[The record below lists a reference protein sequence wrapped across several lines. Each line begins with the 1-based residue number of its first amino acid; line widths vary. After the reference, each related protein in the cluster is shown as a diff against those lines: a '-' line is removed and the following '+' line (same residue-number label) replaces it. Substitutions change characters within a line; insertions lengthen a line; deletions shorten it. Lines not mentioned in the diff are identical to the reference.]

1 MTSIPLSYTGLL
13 GRYLRPYTGR
23 LIVLSVLLIGGI
35 AAQLA
40 GPQILRVFI
49 DATQQKD
56 ASSAT
61 LTAALTFI
69 LFSIIQRATA
79 IGTVYIGADLGWRTT
94 NRLRHDLTNHVLRLD
109 LGFHKLH
116 TPGELMERVDGDCDG
131 LRNFFSQFGIR
142 VLSNVALI
150 IGILVLVFVE
160 DWRIGLGV
168 SCYAIAVFAALIA
181 LQRLSVG
188 HWVAYRAAIAD
199 TSSFLEERMA
209 AAEDIRSA
217 DAEAYTLEQL
227 TQLTNQQLQRRRL
240 AEIIANV
247 TFASTNFLFLIG
259 YAIGLAVGATLYTS
273 GQASI
278 GTAFLIVLYI
288 GMLSEPLET
297 IRGEA
302 QDLQQAA
309 ASIGRI
315 TELFGEQPRVR
326 ERTTAVLPNGPLAV
340 SFESVTFTY
349 ADRPTIATE
358 PLPSSNDTSSPANP
372 SLQADPVLHNI
383 SFTLEAGKT
392 LGLLGRTGSGKSTLA
407 RLASRLYDPDSGSVR
422 LGTIDVCDVA
432 FTDLRA
438 RVGVVTQDVQIFQ
451 ATIRENLTLFRS
463 DIPDAAIEAALAELG
478 LLEWVR
484 GLPDGLNTQL
494 GPSGLGLSAGETQL
508 LAFARIFL
516 KDPGLVI
523 MDEAS
528 SRLDPATERLLEQ
541 AVTRLL
547 AGRSAIII
555 AHRLSTIQRAD
566 TILILEQGSVVELGS
581 RTQLVSD
588 PHSRFAM
595 LLRVGMEEALA

>member
-1 MTSIPLSYTGLL
+1 M
-13 GRYLRPYTGR
+13 
-23 LIVLSVLLIGGI
+23 IVLSVLLLAGI

-40 GPQILRVFI
+40 GPQIMRVFI
-49 DATQQKD
+49 DATQHKG
-56 ASSAT
+56 ASNTT
-61 LTAALTFI
+61 LLAALSFI
-69 LFSIIQRATA
+69 LFSVIQRATA
-79 IGTVYIGADLGWRTT
+79 IGTVYVGEDLGWRTT
-94 NRLRHDLTNHVLRLD
+94 NRLRRDLTNHVLRLD

-116 TPGELMERVDGDCDG
+116 TPGELMERIDGDCDK

-142 VLSNVALI
+142 VLSNI
-150 IGILVLVFVE
+150 VLVFGILALVWYE
-160 DWRIGLGV
+160 DWRVGLGI
-168 SCYAIAVFAALIA
+168 SCYAIAVFATLFA
-181 LQRLSVG
+181 LQRLAVG
-188 HWVAYRAAIAD
+188 HWAAYSAANAA

-209 AAEDIRSA
+209 AAEDIRSSA
-217 DAEAYTLEQL
+217 AEAYTLGQL
-227 TQLTNQQLQRRRL
+227 DHLTNQQLQRRRL
-240 AEIIANV
+240 AEMIANV

-259 YAIGLAVGATLYTS
+259 YAVGLGVGAALYTS

-302 QDLQQAA
+302 QDLQMAA

-315 TELFGEQPRVR
+315 AELFGEQPRVR
-326 ERTTAVLPNGPLAV
+326 EQIRAALPKGALAV
-340 SFESVTFTY
+340 AFDGVTFAY
-349 ADRPTIATE
+349 NDQQASNEQPSDQA
-358 PLPSSNDTSSPANP
+358 LPAE
-372 SLQADPVLHNI
+372 PVLHNI
-383 SFTLEAGKT
+383 AFRLEAGQI

-407 RLASRLYDPDSGSVR
+407 RLAARLYDPDTGSVR
-422 LGTIDVCDVA
+422 LGGIDVRDVA
-432 FTDLRA
+432 FSDLRT
-438 RVGVVTQDVQIFQ
+438 RIGVVTQDVQIFQ

-463 DIPDAAIEAALAELG
+463 DIPDTALEAALAELG
-478 LLEWVR
+478 LLEWVQ

-494 GPSGLGLSAGETQL
+494 GPSGLGLSAGESQL
-508 LAFARIFL
+508 LAFARMFL

-566 TILILEQGSVVELGS
+566 TILILEQGSVAELGS
-581 RTQLVSD
+581 RNTLVSD
-588 PHSRFAM
+588 PHSRFAS
-595 LLRVGMEEALA
+595 LLRVGMQEVLV